1 MTHYE
6 LEDVAEGEQCKE
18 RIFTATT
25 DARLIAVDKD
35 TGLPCDDFGND
46 GQISLLAGMGEVKPY
61 YYFVTSPATVA
72 SGVLVVGGWVM
83 DNQEVEE
90 PSGVVRAYDPK
101 TGKLAWAWDIGREG
115 NTQLPPEGESY
126 TRGTPNV

>member
-1 MTHYE
+1 MQGTHFHRHHRRT
-6 LEDVAEGEQCKE
+6 LDCGGQ
-18 RIFTATT
+18 R
-25 DARLIAVDKD
+25 R
-35 TGLPCDDFGND
+35 GLPCEDFGND

-115 NTQLPPEGESY
+115 NTQMPPEGESY
-126 TRGTPNV
+126 TRGTPTCGA